1 VRADAS
7 GVRSLARAGL
17 FVAVAAVVLA
27 VCAAAFAVRSRPD
40 AGTAPALLVA
50 VNEARAAHGLA
61 PVSVSTPLARAAAS
75 HTRDM
80 LDRQYFD
87 HASGP
92 GGEAFS
98 HRVLRFFH
106 PRPGARLGELLAWGT
121 GTSGGARATVR
132 SWLLSPTHRA
142 LLLSPTFTLI
152 GVGVDSGRFQGHRAV
167 TVWTADLGRP

>member
-1 VRADAS
+1 M
-7 GVRSLARAGL
+7 RSLARAGL
-17 FVAVAAVVLA
+17 LAAVAAVVLG
-27 VCAAAFAVRSRPD
+27 VCAAAFAVRARPD
-40 AGTAPALLVA
+40 VSTAPALLTA

-61 PVSVSTPLARAAAS
+61 PVTVSTALARAAAS

-92 GGEAFS
+92 GGESFS
-98 HRVLRFFH
+98 RRVLHFF
-106 PRPGARLGELLAWGT
+106 RPGSGGRLGELLAWGT
-121 GTSGGARATVR
+121 GTRGGAEATVR
-132 SWLLSPTHRA
+132 GWLASPPHRA

-152 GVGVDSGRFQGHRAV
+152 GVGVQSGRFQGRAAA